1 MRTDWNGASHAMWW
15 FSNVSIKLHGGIAHL
30 HSRHNM
36 VYVGAG
42 TPGPAHALWAGHCC
56 IWLCM
61 VHRCE
66 HMCTF
71 KVLDEHSG
79 MCTVISSTA
88 HVHIWRDM
96 LHVDT
101 NMPEVSVSGHLLW
114 ADYCSKQCLS
124 YAAKFEVVQRPW
136 ARWRVNM
143 SSTDIDVQ
151 QVLFILH
158 TAHLGSWRCMLHG
171 GTNMS
176 WFVTSVLSWL
186 LLHMTMPGTHMWAYI
201 YFWSARRALRYV

>member
-1 MRTDWNGASHAMWW
+1 
-15 FSNVSIKLHGGIAHL
+15 
-30 HSRHNM
+30 
-36 VYVGAG
+36 
-42 TPGPAHALWAGHCC
+42 
-56 IWLCM
+56 M
-61 VHRCE
+61 VHVCE
-66 HMCTF
+66 HIYTF
-71 KVLDEHSG
+71 EVLGEHSG
-79 MCTVISSTA
+79 MCKVISLTA
-88 HVHIWRDM
+88 HLHIWRDM

-101 NMPEVSVSGHLLW
+101 DMPEVSVPGHLLW

-158 TAHLGSWRCMLHG
+158 TAHLGSLRYMLHG

-186 LLHMTMPGTHMWAYI
+186 LLHMTMPGTHMWAYV
-201 YFWSARRALRYV
+201 YFQSARWALRYVYGNFKCSARP